1 VNSFLFVAGD
11 PSGDER
17 AAEVVREIKSRDP
30 ACRVTALGGPAL
42 KAAADRFLY
51 DLVAESVMGFWE
63 PLKKIPRF
71 WRILN
76 GVVRPALREET
87 GVVVPTDF
95 YGFNRHVAAAAKAA
109 GRRVVYY
116 VSPQVWASRPGRI
129 DVLKKAVDRVLVIFP
144 FEEALYRERGV
155 PVTFV
160 GHPLIDALPP
170 ADPDAPLNVEATVGL
185 LPGSRP
191 GEVRRLLP
199 VMLEAA
205 ERLTAARPGLRF
217 VLFAASSLSNA
228 FYDALL
234 GGAPRRNL
242 FLEMVRDEAHRRRR
256 GLDAA
261 LACSG
266 TATLENALLGIP
278 TVVAYKT
285 SWPTYLLARLI
296 VRVNHIAMPNIL
308 AGRTVMPER
317 IQAAATPAALA
328 EALAPFLDDPA
339 RRRASRRELIDIR
352 RLLGGGGAAAR
363 AAQALRETAA

>member
-1 VNSFLFVAGD
+1 MSAFFFVAGD

-17 AAEVVREIKSRDP
+17 AAEVARALKARAPESR
-30 ACRVTALGGPAL
+30 VIALGGPAL
-42 KAAADRFLY
+42 RSVADRFLY
-51 DLVAESVMGFWE
+51 DLVGESVMGFWE
-63 PLKKIPRF
+63 PLKKVPRF

-76 GVVRPALREET
+76 TVVRPALREEPA
-87 GVVVPTDF
+87 VVVPTDF
-95 YGFNRHVAAAAKAA
+95 YGFNRHVAAAAKTE

-129 DVLKKAVDRVLVIFP
+129 DVLKKAVDRMLVIFP
-144 FEEALYRERGV
+144 FEEALYRARGV
-155 PVTFV
+155 PATFV

-170 ADPDAPLNVEATVGL
+170 VDPEARLNVESTVGL

-205 ERLTAARPGLRF
+205 ERLTSQRPGLRF
-217 VLFAASSLSNA
+217 VLFAAANLSNT
-228 FYDALL
+228 FYDNLL
-234 GGAPRRNL
+234 TAAPRRNV
-242 FLEMVRDEAHRRRR
+242 FLEVVRDEGHRRRR

-285 SWPTYLLARLI
+285 SWPTYLLARAI
-296 VRVNHIAMPNIL
+296 IRVGRIAMPNIL
-308 AGRTVMPER
+308 AGRDVMPER
-317 IQAAATPAALA
+317 IQGSATAAGLA
-328 EALAPFLDDPA
+328 DALAPYLDDPA
-339 RRRASRRELIDIR
+339 RRRAARRELVDLR

-363 AAQALRETAA
+363 AAEALLEVAA

>member
-1 VNSFLFVAGD
+1 MNSFLFVAGD

-205 ERLTAARPGLRF
+205 ERLTAARPACGSCCSRPPACRTRF
-217 VLFAASSLSNA
+217 TTRSSAARPA
-228 FYDALL
+228 
-234 GGAPRRNL
+234 GT
-242 FLEMVRDEAHRRRR
+242 
-256 GLDAA
+256 
-261 LACSG
+261 CSWRWC
-266 TATLENALLGIP
+266 ATRP
-278 TVVAYKT
+278 
-285 SWPTYLLARLI
+285 
-296 VRVNHIAMPNIL
+296 IA
-308 AGRTVMPER
+308 
-317 IQAAATPAALA
+317 
-328 EALAPFLDDPA
+328 
-339 RRRASRRELIDIR
+339 
-352 RLLGGGGAAAR
+352 GGGASTPRWPVPAPPRSRTRFWESPRWSPTKHPGPPTCWPA
-363 AAQALRETAA
+363 